1 MATDAARVIDFL
13 RDAFAGEETRRE
25 LRSDGKVS
33 HAEVRVSG
41 ATIMV
46 GELGTDWEPL
56 CAAVY
61 LYVADLDAAHRRAVA
76 TGAVSYMAPTVLP
89 GGDRMAAVRDPFGN
103 VWWLVNHGGAASA
116 AA

>member
-1 MATDAARVIDFL
+1 MANDAARIIEFL
-13 RDAFAGEETRRE
+13 HDAFAGEEVRRE

-33 HAEVRVSG
+33 HAEVLVSG

-56 CAAVY
+56 CASVY
-61 LYVADLDAAHRRAVA
+61 LYVADLDATHQRAVA
-76 TGAVSYMAPTVLP
+76 AGGLSYMAPTALP
-89 GGDRMAAVRDPFGN
+89 GGDRMAALRDPFGN
-103 VWWLVNHGGAASA
+103 VWWLVNHGGTVDA